1 MNEHT
6 SSTPRI
12 ATTSLLRLP
21 AVLARVGVSKATLH
35 RWMKAGMFPQSV
47 ALTPTRSTVA
57 WSAAAVDAWIASK
70 LAANDGTFDGT
81 CENESQQVA

>member
-1 MNEHT
+1 
-6 SSTPRI
+6 
-12 ATTSLLRLP
+12 
-21 AVLARVGVSKATLH
+21 
-35 RWMKAGMFPQSV
+35 MKAGMFPQSV

-81 CENESQQVA
+81 CMNEASRAA